1 MPETILRKC
10 DACKGAIEINTND
23 IKDVLSFK
31 NVYYHKVCFCELAN
45 KKIQSKR
52 GKPADWQYGLDNLL
66 ELENEAK
73 ERLEYPVVKD
83 NFNYYLISHYNV
95 VAVPDRLWTV
105 VGDLGKGI
113 YKRKKCNPVKLKTL
127 FEAWKWGQH
136 KLDKIYKQNRMNNKG
151 PKTDDERILY
161 DLAVLVRKIPN
172 YLAHKAKT
180 EALQE
185 EARKETKNTHINY
198 NAIQKVENKSDSL
211 DDISSLL
218 DDMF

>member
-105 VGDLGKGI
+105 VGDLGKGV

-136 KLDKIYKQNRMNNKG
+136 KLDKIHKHNKMLNRG
-151 PKTDDERILY
+151 PKTDGERILY
-161 DLAVLVRKIPN
+161 DLAILVRKIPN
-172 YLAHKAKT
+172 YLAYQAKVD
-180 EALQE
+180 AMQ
-185 EARKETKNTHINY
+185 AETKRESSNTRINY
-198 NAIQKVENKSDSL
+198 NNIHKAEVVQEGL
-211 DDISSLL
+211 DDISALL
-218 DDMF
+218 DEF